1 MQPPLLFEFELL
13 TTTVAAAAAVV
24 ASPTP
29 RRPSSE
35 AFPFAP
41 LTRSLV
47 YRWVRLEGVFIS
59 GRIVL
64 GVIG

>member
-13 TTTVAAAAAVV
+13 TTTAAAAAAVV
-24 ASPTP
+24 ASTP